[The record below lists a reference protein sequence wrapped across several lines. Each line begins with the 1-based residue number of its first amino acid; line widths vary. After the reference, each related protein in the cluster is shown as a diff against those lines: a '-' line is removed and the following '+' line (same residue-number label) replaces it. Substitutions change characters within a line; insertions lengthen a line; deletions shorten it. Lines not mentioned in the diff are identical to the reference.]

1 MDSYTIYRIESWDDD
16 TWAEVIDAVEE
27 TTASFEYEGEK

>member
-27 TTASFEYEGEK
+27 TTASFEEQEK